1 MNDKEKRLD
10 YLEKSSRIRKYT
22 DLIAMV
28 FNLSEVLEDTNKM
41 KGYLADVLKTLCCA
55 LQEEL

>member
-1 MNDKEKRLD
+1 MDKEKRLD

-22 DLIAMV
+22 DLIAMLV
-28 FNLSEVLEDTNKM
+28 NLSEILEDTNEM
-41 KGYLADVLKTLCCA
+41 KSYILGVSKKLCIA